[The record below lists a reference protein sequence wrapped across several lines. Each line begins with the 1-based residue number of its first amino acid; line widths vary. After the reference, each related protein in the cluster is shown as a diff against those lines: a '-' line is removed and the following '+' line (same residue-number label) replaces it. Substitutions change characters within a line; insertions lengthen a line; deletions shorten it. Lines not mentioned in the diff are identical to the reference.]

1 MTKRF
6 DRLVACSGLPRI
18 RLHDCRHTAA
28 TALLEMG
35 LPLKVV
41 TERLGHS
48 STQITSETRCGATRT
63 AQVDRFLDKRRWKPE
78 TQHERGQRPTEPGE
92 MQALMDNSQS
102 KTLLGFVLVLI
113 GIAVLLVAFLVA
125 VIVFDNAADVGTALA
140 AISGTI
146 GSLVGA
152 FFGIQLGGAGKERAE
167 DRKDAEADK
176 AQKLAAVGDP
186 KVSAQILGVDK
197 AVVDQMR

>member
-1 MTKRF
+1 
-6 DRLVACSGLPRI
+6 
-18 RLHDCRHTAA
+18 
-28 TALLEMG
+28 
-35 LPLKVV
+35 
-41 TERLGHS
+41 
-48 STQITSETRCGATRT
+48 
-63 AQVDRFLDKRRWKPE
+63 
-78 TQHERGQRPTEPGE
+78 
-92 MQALMDNSQS
+92 MQAFMDNSQS

-113 GIAVLLVAFLVA
+113 GIAVLL
-125 VIVFDNAADVGTALA
+125 DVGTALA